1 MNIKTTAALIGTLL
15 ITTSS
20 AFAEAPIAGKVAEGS
35 LKGKTLTFTSYGGI
49 FQDGQLAALKG
60 FVEQSGVRLL
70 SDGPTELA
78 KLQAQINS
86 KNVTWDVVDTGDLAP
101 YVHCGTLFQKLDLS
115 KLDTSHI
122 PAGQVGP
129 CSVPA
134 MNYAIMFL
142 YKNETYKNN
151 PPKDWRDF
159 FDTKKFP
166 GIRGIE
172 NSGEPVGSLIE
183 QAILAAGGSAQ
194 NLTPADI
201 AVGINKIRSLGP
213 DTIFWKT
220 GAESQQLA
228 ESGEADMIMMWS
240 GRAMAAVKNG
250 ADYTPVWQ
258 DWLVVMDQMTI
269 PVGVKDTD
277 AAYALLNYY
286 LGKEA
291 QEIMAEQTSYS
302 PIHQDAKPKVD
313 KITADFMTNTPERI
327 AQGYQWNVQ
336 FWADNYPLAAEQWT
350 ELVSGH

>member
-1 MNIKTTAALIGTLL
+1 MNRKITATLIGTLL
-15 ITTSS
+15 MASGA
-20 AFAEAPIAGKVAEGS
+20 AFAQPKAGEVTAGS

-86 KNVTWDVVDTGDLAP
+86 GNVTWDVVDTGDLAP
-101 YVHCGTLFQKLDLS
+101 YVHCGKLFQKLDLS

-122 PAGQVGP
+122 PEGQVGP

-134 MNYAIMFL
+134 MNYALMFL

-159 FDTKKFP
+159 FDSEKFP
-166 GIRGIE
+166 GVRGIE

-201 AVGINKIRSLGP
+201 KVGINKIRSLGP

-269 PVGVKDTD
+269 PVGVKDVD

-302 PIHQDAKPKVD
+302 PIHTDAKPKVD